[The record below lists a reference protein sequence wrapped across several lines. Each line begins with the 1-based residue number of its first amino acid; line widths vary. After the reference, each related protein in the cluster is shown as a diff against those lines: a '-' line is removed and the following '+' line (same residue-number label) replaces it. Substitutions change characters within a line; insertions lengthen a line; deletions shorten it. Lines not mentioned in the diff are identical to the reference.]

1 VVDVAV
7 IQVPAGVHVTVPLQV
22 LFVSSVGSVPTAS
35 YPRMLV
41 NIGDGASLNLKQS
54 YASVKIDTTS
64 SDEEVAVIADEVAG
78 VDNVGEG
85 GASLAVEVEDTKSV
99 PTLVTANTRI
109 LLGRGG
115 SKIKHT
121 YTQESAGQSI
131 SQVVNIIETKC
142 FCNGSLF

>member
-1 VVDVAV
+1 MADVAI
-7 IQVPAGVHVTVPLQV
+7 IQVPAGMQVTVPLQV
-22 LFVSSVGSVPTAS
+22 LFVSSVGSAPTAS

-41 NIGDGASLNLKQS
+41 KIGDGASLHLKQS
-54 YASVKIDTTS
+54 YASVKIDTTI
-64 SDEEVAVIADEVAG
+64 SDEEVTAVITDEVAG

-85 GASLAVEVEDTKSV
+85 GASLAVEVEDKQSV

-121 YTQESAGQSI
+121 YTQESAG
-131 SQVVNIIETKC
+131 
-142 FCNGSLF
+142 

>member
-1 VVDVAV
+1 MVDVAV

-85 GASLAVEVEDTKSV
+85 GASLAVEVEDKQSV

-121 YTQESAGQSI
+121 YTQESAGQ
-131 SQVVNIIETKC
+131 
-142 FCNGSLF
+142 

>member
-1 VVDVAV
+1 MIRKANVADVAI
-7 IQVPAGVHVTVPLQV
+7 IQVPAGVQVTVPVQV

-41 NIGDGASLNLKQS
+41 NIGDGASLHLKQS

-64 SDEEVAVIADEVAG
+64 SDEESAIITDEIAG
-78 VDNVGEG
+78 VDVVGEG
-85 GASLAVEVEDTKSV
+85 GASLTVEIEDKKSV

-121 YTQESAGQSI
+121 YTQESAGKYILSC
-131 SQVVNIIETKC
+131 EA
-142 FCNGSLF
+142 LF